1 MSKIFAKFFDWV
13 GKYQELTRVEFPDQ
27 PGFDEKFVV
36 FGGDKYALRNLF
48 SGTIARDLSRS
59 MTTFQLAGSGN
70 FLTIDHSSISSPKN
84 QESILRTRYQ
94 ELLNLVQPFEERQ

>member
-36 FGGDKYALRNLF
+36 FRGDKYALRNLF

-59 MTTFQLAGSGN
+59 MTPFQLAGSGN
-70 FLTIDHSSISSPKN
+70 FLAIDYSSISSLKS
-84 QESILRTRYQ
+84 QESILRTQYQ
-94 ELLNLVQPFEERQ
+94 EFLNLVQTFEER